1 MKLPS
6 LSVPYQFIVW
16 SILFLLIKPEIIYSQ
31 GYPHLVDYQ
40 VRFAAI
46 SCKGKQYIGIRSFR
60 NQDQDY
66 RLSVDPNTLET
77 YVIKSTDCKIIEVSN
92 IQKIVNFSGSTYAK
106 SFQHVRD
113 HEYALQDAGIDY
125 AFPKERGINLTIDLC
140 PSHKPLDK
148 VIFESLFSA
157 FRGIE
162 SSLPIAISL
171 SGKWILNHEADL
183 QWLINLKNKGMLTIT
198 WINHTYNHRVN
209 KDPLDHNF
217 LLAAGTH
224 VNTEILDNEMLMLKK
239 GIVPSVFFRFPGL
252 VSSNEIM
259 EEVLGFGLIP
269 IGSDAWLAKGQHA
282 QDGSIVL
289 IHANGNEEVG
299 VQDFIQLLN
308 SEQKNIRNKRWILH
322 DLHEGVEY

>member
-1 MKLPS
+1 M
-6 LSVPYQFIVW
+6 VC
-16 SILFLLIKPEIIYSQ
+16 SILFLLIKPELVFSQ
-31 GYPHLVDYQ
+31 GYPHIVNYRVYFANVSYQ
-40 VRFAAI
+40 GRP
-46 SCKGKQYIGIRSFR
+46 YIGIRTFR
-60 NQDQDY
+60 NQNLDY
-66 RLSVDPNTLET
+66 ILTVDPNTLET
-77 YVIKSTDCKIIEVSN
+77 SVIKSADCNSTEVSHIQN
-92 IQKIVNFSGSTYAK
+92 IDHFSGSTYAK

-148 VIFESLFSA
+148 VVFESLFSA

-183 QWLINLKNKGMLTIT
+183 QWLINLKNKGLLTIT

-224 VNTEILDNEMLMLKK
+224 VNAEILDNEMLMLKK

-252 VSSNEIM
+252 VSSHEIM